1 MSYYAPFMQPI
12 NYYNPN
18 IPNIQNGMQG
28 QNYTPQVQPQNS
40 SLPIT
45 TSSLPG
51 NNDNSM
57 IWVLGKNEAESYP
70 VAPNCQVVLWD
81 KNAATIYVKSMS
93 ANGIPSMRTLDFT
106 ERTET
111 AQNSPV
117 NNTNDL
123 SNKFVGIDEFNALR
137 SEFDELRAKYNELE
151 HTRNIQTE
159 EKMKS
164 AVKKSKGGD
173 E

>member
-18 IPNIQNGMQG
+18 TPNGMPG
-28 QNYTPQVQPQNS
+28 QNFPQQGQNS

-45 TSSLPG
+45 TSSLPC
-51 NNDNSM
+51 NNDNTM

-81 KNAATIYVKSMS
+81 KNADTIYVKSMS
-93 ANGIPSMRTLDFT
+93 ANGIPNMRTLDFT
-106 ERTET
+106 ERAENT
-111 AQNSPV
+111 QNQAV
-117 NNTNDL
+117 RNENNL
-123 SNKFVGIDEFNALR
+123 SDKFVGIEDFNALR
-137 SEFDELRAKYNELE
+137 SEFEELRVKYIELE
-151 HTRNIQTE
+151 RMQIEPTE
-159 EKMKS
+159 DKPKS
-164 AVKKSKGGD
+164 NVKKTKGGN

>member
-18 IPNIQNGMQG
+18 IPNGIQG
-28 QNYTPQVQPQNS
+28 QNYPQQGQQQNL

-45 TSSLPG
+45 TSSLPC
-51 NNDNSM
+51 NNDNAM

-81 KNAATIYVKSMS
+81 KDAPTIYVKSMS
-93 ANGIPSMRTLDFT
+93 ANGIPNMRTLDFK
-106 ERTET
+106 ERTEI
-111 AQNSPV
+111 QNQTTDSE
-117 NNTNDL
+117 NNLN
-123 SNKFVGIDEFNALR
+123 NKFVGKDDFNALR
-137 SEFDELRAKYNELE
+137 SEFEDLKIKYKELE
-151 HTRNIQTE
+151 RIQTE
-159 EKMKS
+159 KSVEKTSKND
-164 AVKKSKGGD
+164 KKSKGGD

>member
-18 IPNIQNGMQG
+18 IPNGMQG
-28 QNYTPQVQPQNS
+28 QNFPQQVQAQNVTQIPQN
-40 SLPIT
+40 
-45 TSSLPG
+45 
-51 NNDNSM
+51 DASM

-81 KNAATIYVKSMS
+81 KNADTIYVKSMS
-93 ANGIPSMRTLDFT
+93 ANGIPNMRTLDFT

-111 AQNSPV
+111 AQNAPAS
-117 NNTNDL
+117 NDF
-123 SNKFVGIDEFNALR
+123 KRFVGIDDFNTLR
-137 SEFDELRAKYNELE
+137 SEFEDLRAKYNELE
-151 HTRNIQTE
+151 RKNI
-159 EKMKS
+159 EKTSKND
-164 AVKKSKGGD
+164 KKTKGGD

>member
-1 MSYYAPFMQPI
+1 MNYYAPFMQPM

-18 IPNIQNGMQG
+18 IPNGIQG
-28 QNYTPQVQPQNS
+28 QNFPQQNQTQMNNVQQNMAQMPQNDS
-40 SLPIT
+40 
-45 TSSLPG
+45 
-51 NNDNSM
+51 SM

-111 AQNSPV
+111 AQNQAINV
-117 NNTNDL
+117 ENNLNG
-123 SNKFVGIDEFNALR
+123 KFVGIDDFKVLR
-137 SEFDELRAKYNELE
+137 SEFEELKTKYDELERMQNEK
-151 HTRNIQTE
+151 NIE
-159 EKMKS
+159 KS
-164 AVKKSKGGD
+164 AKTDKKSKGSD